1 MRAMLYIL
9 IALILMLAAAFAVP
23 KVIHTTGAGNAGTYT
38 GLPADKGCF
47 GHVFASQSGDGGTIT
62 YACIGIPYQ
71 KHKTPE
77 RAHRG
82 FIGQATMDADG
93 TITLDLYRAQSSAE
107 GQIIYRLGDPS
118 YDAIRAKVPELT
130 NGKTVQ
136 VPPFE

>member
-1 MRAMLYIL
+1 MLYIL
-9 IALILMLAAAFAVP
+9 VALILMLAVAFAVP
-23 KVIHTTGAGNAGTYT
+23 KVIHTTGVGNAHTYT

-47 GHVFASQSGDGGTIT
+47 GHMYTSQDGDGGTMT
-62 YACIGIPYQ
+62 YVCIGIPYT

-93 TITLDLYRAQSSAE
+93 TITLKLYRAHNGAE
-107 GQIIYRLGDPS
+107 GQVVYRPGDPA

-130 NGKTVQ
+130 SGKTVQ